1 MTWLVGISY
10 QDTQG
15 SLVQTDIHTQGHESK
30 IMVHDDPEGELA
42 TEIAYFLNNKLSSQT
57 MLPDRGAIEKACNW
71 LRESVGELV
80 NSETNYN
87 TYEGTSH
94 SLEEYYDLIKA
105 VEYLESLL

>member
-42 TEIAYFLNNKLSSQT
+42 TEIAYFLNNKLSSQPCYQT
-57 MLPDRGAIEKACNW
+57 GVPSKKLATGYV
-71 LRESVGELV
+71 SQ
-80 NSETNYN
+80 
-87 TYEGTSH
+87 
-94 SLEEYYDLIKA
+94 
-105 VEYLESLL
+105 